1 VTGTPKTLGALALLT
16 AALPANAALT
26 AVALLRGLVVPP
38 CRARAAD
45 PKTILISGGKMTK
58 ALQLARTFHRAGHR
72 VVLVETAKY
81 RWTGHRFSRAVD
93 RFHIVPPPGTSGYAQ
108 ALLEIVRGED
118 VDVYVPVCSPA
129 ASQHDADATALLSA
143 HCEVLH
149 ADPDTVRILD
159 DKFAFSVAAA
169 ELGLPVPAHHRI
181 QDPSE
186 VVVAAA
192 QAGGPFVL
200 KSIPYD
206 PVNRLDLT
214 PLPRP
219 TREETEAFA
228 AARPISPDTPWILQG
243 LVEGA
248 EFCTHSTVRD
258 GVVTAYCC
266 CPSSAFQ
273 VNYAMV
279 DKPAIEAWV
288 KRFVSVS
295 GITGQVSF
303 DFIEAADGTPYAIE
317 CNPRTHSAIT
327 LFHDQPEQLARAYLE
342 DGAPEVRPL
351 PTAYPTYWLYH
362 EVWRLLTARGR
373 RAETVRTILRGT
385 DAIFDWDDPLP
396 FLLVHH
402 AQIPSLLLASLRA
415 RKDWI
420 RIDFNIG
427 KLVEAAGD

>member
-1 VTGTPKTLGALALLT
+1 MNGTPKTLGALALLT

-26 AVALLRGLVVPP
+26 AVALLRGLVIPP
-38 CRARAAD
+38 RRAQAAD

-81 RWTGHRFSRAVD
+81 RWTGHRFSNAVD
-93 RFHIVPPPGTSGYAQ
+93 RFHTVPPPDAPGYAQ
-108 ALLEIVRGED
+108 ALLEIVRDEA

-129 ASQHDADATALLSA
+129 ASQHDADAKALLSG
-143 HCEVLH
+143 HCEILH
-149 ADPDTVRILD
+149 ADPGTVRMLD
-159 DKFAFSVAAA
+159 DKFAFSAAAA
-169 ELGLPVPAHHRI
+169 ELGLPVPPHHRI
-181 QDPSE
+181 EEPSK
-186 VVVAAA
+186 VAVAAA
-192 QAGGPFVL
+192 AAGGPFVL

-243 LVEGA
+243 LVEGT

-258 GVVTAYCC
+258 GVVQAYCC

-288 KRFVSVS
+288 RRFVSAFC
-295 GITGQVSF
+295 ITGQVSF

-327 LFHDQPEQLARAYLE
+327 LFHDQPEHLARAYLE
-342 DGAPEVRPL
+342 DGPPEVRPR
-351 PTAYPTYWLYH
+351 PTARPTYWLYH
-362 EVWRLLTARGR
+362 EVWRLMTARGR
-373 RAETVRTILRGT
+373 RTETLRTLLRGT

-402 AQIPSLLLASLRA
+402 AQIPSLLLANLRA

>member
-1 VTGTPKTLGALALLT
+1 MSGTPKTLGALALLT

-26 AVALLRGLVVPP
+26 AAALLRGLVVRP
-38 CRARAAD
+38 RRVQAAE

-72 VVLVETAKY
+72 VVLVEMAKY

-93 RFHIVPPPGTSGYAQ
+93 VFHTVPAPDAPGYAA
-108 ALLEIVRGED
+108 ALLDVVRREG

-129 ASQHDADATALLSA
+129 ASLHDADAKALLSE

-149 ADPDTVRILD
+149 ADPGTVRTLD

-169 ELGLPVPAHHRI
+169 DLGLPVPAHHRI
-181 QDPSE
+181 EDPAD
-186 VVVAAA
+186 VPAAA
-192 QAGGPFVL
+192 TGDGGPFVL

-206 PVNRLDLT
+206 PVHRLDLT

-219 TREETEAFA
+219 TAAETAAFA
-228 AARPISPDTPWILQG
+228 AARPIAPATPWILQG
-243 LVEGA
+243 LVQGE
-248 EFCTHSTVRD
+248 EFCTHSAARD
-258 GVVTAYCC
+258 GVVQAYCC

-288 KRFVSVS
+288 KSFVAAL

-303 DFIEAADGTPYAIE
+303 DFIEVADGTPYAIE
-317 CNPRTHSAIT
+317 CNPRAHSAVT
-327 LFHDQPEQLARAYLE
+327 LFHDHPDLARAYLE
-342 DGAPEVRPL
+342 DGVPEVRPL
-351 PTAYPTYWLYH
+351 PSARPTYWLYH
-362 EVWRLLTARGR
+362 ELWRLLTARGGR
-373 RAETVRTILRGT
+373 REALRTILRGT
-385 DAIFDWDDPLP
+385 DAIFDWADPLP
-396 FLLVHH
+396 FLMVHH
-402 AQIPSLLLASLRA
+402 VQIPSLLLGNLRA
-415 RKDWI
+415 RKDWL